1 MRHPAAVE
9 EPRSRH
15 RTSSAPRSMK
25 AILLRRGAMTPAP
38 IARSGAAVG
47 SGTIAQFVQANG
59 SLDWMAV
66 QDHLDELVP
75 QIAKNL
81 ASVAQRWTTSYLA
94 DHMTRMFSTKK
105 NLRTDQNDDNEF
117 KAWVRSY
124 EGGQEL
130 RRTVW
135 EKFVFPVAASVI
147 DLHPQSA
154 GVDFSRAR

>member
-1 MRHPAAVE
+1 
-9 EPRSRH
+9 
-15 RTSSAPRSMK
+15 MK

-94 DHMTRMFSTKK
+94 DHMTRMLPRKILELIRMMTMNLKHGSEATREDRNSEERCGK
-105 NLRTDQNDDNEF
+105 NLFFQ
-117 KAWVRSY
+117 S
-124 EGGQEL
+124 
-130 RRTVW
+130 
-135 EKFVFPVAASVI
+135 PASVI